1 MSNNRKIK
9 VGSLTDLTINSS
21 VRLATAVN
29 LFIQYPHKKLE
40 SQLWCG
46 EEVENYGGND
56 PVVHNDRHVKG
67 KEEGKA
73 EAASCFWWALTVHH
87 QLRRRC
93 WRKSKPSRRGN
104 RSGLSAGGTLQY
116 ALRQLRRR
124 GGVCQLNNDCGLE
137 NSLEC
142 TGRQAVLSKSA
153 QSKQYLRT
161 SRQQIVDVF
170 SNGKTTVDGHA
181 ECLDRLE
188 ACNCRWQHL
197 QGTSAPRRSPGTS
210 FGSASNCWHQP
221 TARHLQFPMHK
232 TVHWLQVQQDKC
244 RLHIYA

>member
-9 VGSLTDLTINSS
+9 VRSIIDLTINSL

-181 ECLDRLE
+181 D
-188 ACNCRWQHL
+188 CRVPWSTRSL
-197 QGTSAPRRSPGTS
+197 QLQVAAPSGHICSSAISWDFVRFSFKLLTSAHSSTFAISDAQDCTLAAGT
-210 FGSASNCWHQP
+210 
-221 TARHLQFPMHK
+221 TR
-232 TVHWLQVQQDKC
+232 
-244 RLHIYA
+244 